1 MLISYYIILYK
12 KWFVVRD
19 ISQKIILPT
28 NKSWFTE
35 AYTDYIL

>member
-1 MLISYYIILYK
+1 MLISYYIILCK